1 MPGAGNAEMPV
12 EERVKRSIDKALDQ
26 VERRRGRLLV
36 YGWATEAWNGRRAL
50 IAGWGYRLEDVG
62 TLATGT
68 VDALTR

>member
-1 MPGAGNAEMPV
+1 MLFRSV

-26 VERRRGRLLV
+26 VEQSRGGRLLV

-50 IAGWGYRLEDVG
+50 IAGWGYRREDVG